1 MAASPVVAPPSPR
14 PIASSA
20 RSAPEDERAELLD
33 LLRRD
38 AILHRS
44 DEQPVLSRDG
54 SSARWMLDSLAVS
67 LTPRGAELAARC
79 LLRTLTQF
87 EGRQLATSGLTGVP
101 LLQACVLEGRGRYTG
116 GLVRKERKAHGSLK
130 LIEGRLDPAEPVV
143 MIDDSVSSGQS
154 MLACARQL
162 EEAGFHVEG
171 GICLVRFGYD
181 RGTARM
187 QAAGYRTATVFD
199 IYEDF
204 IRFMD
209 GEPDYPLN
217 PTKQLLPPAPA
228 GRRAAEGLHPAVLA
242 REVMAEYLR
251 SGEVLRAP
259 LTLDRSYD
267 GAGGCWVSVR
277 LRSDIHRRPARNGF
291 WHFPGEERGRVTDD
305 VVRAAV
311 QTARQ
316 LAKETDPLPLL
327 DDCAVAVTFFGEL
340 EECTVGDLDN
350 DRYGIVVRS
359 RERAPRMGGALPRM
373 PGIGNEWQQY
383 VHAARRNARLQ
394 PLEPH
399 LLYRHTVRKL
409 VEPGAAWQPT
419 GVPAPAERPRHED
432 GDVADPVA
440 AWARTLVLREIGAV
454 VAAEEPTRPTL
465 PDAVVGLFVTV
476 HADGRL
482 IGCAGAFGGDCGHRL
497 PELVSAA
504 VHDRR
509 FPEATARSGIA
520 VSVSLLTDRHEI
532 GQASPD
538 WVVGPTRFAE
548 QALQVR
554 QRDRAGF
561 VLPSVAVT
569 HNLTP
574 QQYVLEVVDKAGI
587 TRPPYFWTRYDCVSW
602 LADGTGVRR
611 MRGALPEGAP
621 AGTPA
626 AELDRLEPLLLRYT
640 RRHAVPPEEPYAA
653 RYDVFADRLHTGAH
667 PARVAYGAWVKARA
681 GLRSEAADDL
691 ARADLRRGADG
702 WIGDSIAESAFVVL
716 AELALGQA
724 TAETERTAGT
734 LAARIDGHGRCATH
748 RDPADPREAFQDY
761 APGQALLALAAA
773 ASDGIDLPTGP
784 VRRALRYYRMR
795 FRRNTAWGAVAW
807 LPQAYAAWGSLL
819 GDDELTAF
827 AFEVADHAV
836 AFQSQKTGGFLND
849 HQRDAPGAT
858 TALYLEGIAA
868 VRAAAHRI
876 GDRAREQ
883 RYRTACAH
891 GLEFLDSLVYQA
903 RDAAVLPNPEWALG
917 GVRTSG
923 TASDVR
929 IDYVHHALS
938 AVLGL
943 RGIFGDASGAEVER

>member
-1 MAASPVVAPPSPR
+1 MAALPLVAPPSLHPLA
-14 PIASSA
+14 PSPGSS
-20 RSAPEDERAELLD
+20 PDDEHAELLE

-38 AILHRS
+38 AILYRS

-54 SSARWMLDSLAVS
+54 SSARWMLDSLAVT

-79 LLRTLTQF
+79 LLRTLAPF
-87 EGRQLATSGLTGVP
+87 EGRQLATFGLTGVP
-101 LLQACVLEGRGRYTG
+101 LLQGCVLQGHGRYTG
-116 GLVRKERKAHGSLK
+116 VLVRKERKAHGSLK
-130 LIEGRLDPAEPVV
+130 LVEGRLDTTEPVV
-143 MIDDSVSSGQS
+143 MIDDSVSSGHS
-154 MLACARQL
+154 MLACARRL
-162 EEAGFHVEG
+162 EEAGFQVEG
-171 GICLVRFGYD
+171 GVCLVRFGYD

-187 QAAGYRTATVFD
+187 LAAGYRAAAVFD

-217 PTKQLLPPAPA
+217 PTKQLLPAAQA
-228 GRRAAEGLHPAVLA
+228 GRRPAEGQHPAVLA
-242 REVMAEYLR
+242 REVMTEYLR
-251 SGEVLRAP
+251 SGQVLRAP
-259 LTLDRSYD
+259 LALDRAYD

-277 LRSDIHRRPARNGF
+277 VRSHIHRRPARSGF
-291 WHFPGEERGRVTDD
+291 WHFPGERTGRDADD

-311 QTARQ
+311 QTAEQ
-316 LAKETDPLPLL
+316 LGKDADPLRLL
-327 DDCAVAVTFFGEL
+327 DDCAIAVTFFGEL
-340 EECTVGDLDN
+340 EECTVGELDN

-359 RERAPRMGGALPRM
+359 RERTPRMGGALPRM

-383 VHAARRNARLQ
+383 VHAARRNARLL

-399 LLYRHTVRKL
+399 VLYRHTVQKV
-409 VEPGAAWQPT
+409 VEPGAAWQPS
-419 GVPAPAERPRHED
+419 GVPAPADRPWQD
-432 GDVADPVA
+432 DVAVARPVA
-440 AWARTLVLREIGAV
+440 EAARALVLREIGQ
-454 VAAEEPTRPTL
+454 AAEDPPTPSL

-476 HADGRL
+476 YAGGRL
-482 IGCAGAFGGDCGHRL
+482 VGCAGAFGNDCGDRL
-497 PELVSAA
+497 AQFVSAA

-509 FPEATARSGIA
+509 FPEPTGERGIA
-520 VSVSLLTDRHEI
+520 VCVSLLSDRHEI

-561 VLPSVAVT
+561 VLPFVAVT

-587 TRPPYFWTRYDCVSW
+587 TRPPYVWTRYDCAGW
-602 LADGTGVRR
+602 LADGTDVRR
-611 MRGALPEGAP
+611 LRGALPEGPP

-626 AELDRLEPLLLRYT
+626 EQLDRLEGLALRYT
-640 RRHAVPPEEPYAA
+640 RRHSVPPEEPYTA

-667 PARVAYGAWVKARA
+667 PARIAYGAWVKARA
-681 GLRSEAADDL
+681 GLPQEAGHDL
-691 ARADLRRGADG
+691 ARAELRRDPDG

-716 AELALGQA
+716 AELALGGA
-724 TAETERTAGT
+724 TDETERTVAT
-734 LAARIDGHGRCATH
+734 IAARIDGHGRFATH
-748 RDPADPREAFQDY
+748 RDPADRREEFQDY
-761 APGQALLALAAA
+761 APGQVLLALAAA
-773 ASDGIDLPTGP
+773 ARDGIGPPTEP

-795 FRRNTAWGAVAW
+795 FRQNTAWGAVAW
-807 LPQAYAAWGSLL
+807 LPQAYAAWGRLL
-819 GDDELTAF
+819 GDDELTGF
-827 AFEVADHAV
+827 AFEVADWALT
-836 AFQSQKTGGFLND
+836 FQSRTTGGFLND

-858 TALYLEGIAA
+858 TALYLEALAA
-868 VRAAAHRI
+868 VRAAAHAI
-876 GDRAREQ
+876 GDRDREQ
-883 RYRTACAH
+883 RYSTACAR
-891 GLEFLDSLVYQA
+891 GLEFVDSLVYQP

-943 RGIFGDASGAEVER
+943 REVFRP